1 MSLGGR
7 FWLKAMMPSQ
17 LCDELGQCV
26 PELGRLYCAVKT
38 SVCNWSQG
46 HTGDPNGSRGPI
58 GLFRA
63 SCSWGL
69 LRETLQSG
77 SRRRFPQWRSKLAET
92 IRRSY
97 KL

>member
-26 PELGRLYCAVKT
+26 HESGRLYCAVKT

-46 HTGDPNGSRGPI
+46 HTGDPNGSRGPL
-58 GLFRA
+58 GFSEPVA
-63 SCSWGL
+63 VGGCSGKPTVW
-69 LRETLQSG
+69 E
-77 SRRRFPQWRSKLAET
+77 
-92 IRRSY
+92 
-97 KL
+97 